1 MSYDY
6 SKHHGYLCWHRVLIK
21 SRVHNTTHLQL
32 GCSSSSFCASL
43 LVALLLCMQRIAPP
57 SRLCRRATMLP
68 QRPVPMILP
77 SVAAIALTH
86 NSKSNEAGWFL
97 SAAVLLLRCRAA
109 WTATAVLL
117 LIVAGSVGEAGTKRS
132 IPKSHNIWNSCG
144 RKSFNI
150 RCSIFDAAMKLLSL
164 AWGVLWVTHVASFL
178 TPSPITARRS
188 ASVAVSSA
196 AGLIP
201 PSPDEL
207 KAKAA
212 AIREEIKAL
221 EANASATNRP
231 NADLVKPLPVRGQ
244 ASDSQTLTNT
254 SRLSQYPGC
263 DHRSISSTGCTNV

>member
-1 MSYDY
+1 M
-6 SKHHGYLCWHRVLIK
+6 
-21 SRVHNTTHLQL
+21 
-32 GCSSSSFCASL
+32 
-43 LVALLLCMQRIAPP
+43 CMQRIAPP

-77 SVAAIALTH
+77 SVAAIALAH
-86 NSKSNEAGWFL
+86 NSKSNEAGWTL

-109 WTATAVLL
+109 CGLLYCFVCCVAV
-117 LIVAGSVGEAGTKRS
+117 RS
-132 IPKSHNIWNSCG
+132 ERRGLSSRYRKANYNIWNSCG

-150 RCSIFDAAMKLLSL
+150 RCPIFDAAMKLLSL
-164 AWGVLWVTHVASFL
+164 AWGALWVTHVASFL

-254 SRLSQYPGC
+254 SRLSQYSGC
-263 DHRSISSTGCTNV
+263 DHLSISSTGCTNV